1 MDDVVTII
9 DELEDLLLSKKRG
22 FFSGKVYVD
31 QEKVAEI
38 IAQLRE
44 AIPQSFYDA
53 KSILKQRDELI
64 ADAERKAEGI
74 IRNANAMREKL
85 VNESEVLAQA
95 QAEADNLIRS
105 TREYCDQLKYSVN
118 QNLDTY
124 LYQSAVQL
132 NEAMVLIEGVRSEM
146 RKRSNKDER

>member
-1 MDDVVTII
+1 MDDVVAII

-64 ADAERKAEGI
+64 SDAERKAEGI

-95 QAEADNLIRS
+95 QAEADNLIRG

>member
-1 MDDVVTII
+1 
-9 DELEDLLLSKKRG
+9 
-22 FFSGKVYVD
+22 
-31 QEKVAEI
+31 
-38 IAQLRE
+38 
-44 AIPQSFYDA
+44 
-53 KSILKQRDELI
+53 
-64 ADAERKAEGI
+64 
-74 IRNANAMREKL
+74 MREKL

-95 QAEADNLIRS
+95 QAEADNLIRG

>member
-1 MDDVVTII
+1 MDDVVAII

>member
-1 MDDVVTII
+1 MDDVVAII

-64 ADAERKAEGI
+64 SDAERKAEGI